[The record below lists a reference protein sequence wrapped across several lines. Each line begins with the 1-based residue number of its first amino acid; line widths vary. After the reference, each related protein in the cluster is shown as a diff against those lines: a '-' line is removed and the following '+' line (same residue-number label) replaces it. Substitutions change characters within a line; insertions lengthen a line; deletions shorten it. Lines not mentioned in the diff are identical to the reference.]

1 MKIRFGLVALG
12 LVLSVTGCG
21 VTDLAK
27 QAADATACK
36 TLDSTIATITSTYQ
50 SGIID
55 TGLITQVDNL
65 IGDQARAL
73 LSTGLA
79 EDLKLLSTALQ
90 STNSVT
96 SAESEIKAITDSISQ
111 RCSAAG
117 VSGIGQ

>member
-1 MKIRFGLVALG
+1 MKIRFGLLALG

-36 TLDSTIATITSTYQ
+36 ALDSTIATITSTYQ
-50 SGIID
+50 SGIIES
-55 TGLITQVDNL
+55 GLITQVDNL

-79 EDLKLLSTALQ
+79 EDLKSLSTALQ
-90 STNSVT
+90 STNSAT
-96 SAESEIKAITDSISQ
+96 TAESEIKAITDSISQ
-111 RCSAAG
+111 RCSDAG

>member
-36 TLDSTIATITSTYQ
+36 ALDSTIATITSTYQ

-79 EDLKLLSTALQ
+79 EDLKSLSTVLQ
-90 STNSVT
+90 STNSAT
-96 SAESEIKAITDSISQ
+96 TAQSEIKAITDSISQ
-111 RCSAAG
+111 RCSDAG
-117 VSGIGQ
+117 VSGIGH

>member
-36 TLDSTIATITSTYQ
+36 ALDSTIATITSTYQ

-90 STNSVT
+90 STNSVA